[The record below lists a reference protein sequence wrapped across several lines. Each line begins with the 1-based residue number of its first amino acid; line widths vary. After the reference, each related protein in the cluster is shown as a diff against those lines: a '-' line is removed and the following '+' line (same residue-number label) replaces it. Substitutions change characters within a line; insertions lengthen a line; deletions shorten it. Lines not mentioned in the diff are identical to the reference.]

1 MIQTKKELYKR
12 VYAELFGILDT
23 LKDEEIERIPKDV
36 KKNIYENMDTNYRFK
51 YDYSKKLE
59 DQDILPETKALIIE
73 IYIKYLVENEDE
85 KEAWEIYKK
94 ECLNKVEEEK
104 KARYNPDDI
113 FKNHIVDGKPIIEE
127 YEEISVPVSKKKESF
142 FRKILNKIKDFFYR

>member
-1 MIQTKKELYKR
+1 M
-12 VYAELFGILDT
+12 
-23 LKDEEIERIPKDV
+23 
-36 KKNIYENMDTNYRFK
+36 
-51 YDYSKKLE
+51 
-59 DQDILPETKALIIE
+59 PETKALIIE

-104 KARYNPDDI
+104 KAKYNPDDI
-113 FKNHIVDGKPIIEE
+113 FKNNIVDGKPIIEE

>member
-104 KARYNPDDI
+104 KAKYNPDDI

>member
-23 LKDEEIERIPKDV
+23 LKDEEIEKIPKDV

>member
-51 YDYSKKLE
+51 YDY
-59 DQDILPETKALIIE
+59 
-73 IYIKYLVENEDE
+73 
-85 KEAWEIYKK
+85 
-94 ECLNKVEEEK
+94 
-104 KARYNPDDI
+104 
-113 FKNHIVDGKPIIEE
+113 
-127 YEEISVPVSKKKESF
+127 
-142 FRKILNKIKDFFYR
+142 